1 MILESIEIIT
11 DFLDSGGDVLR
22 AIFGTTLL
30 LWLFIIERGVFFQ
43 FRLPEVL
50 KENTDKWNNRKDRK
64 SWFAHRVRECQLSQ
78 LGQELNKNIFFI
90 KTLVAVCP
98 LLGLLGT
105 VTGMIAVFDV
115 MAMTGTG
122 NARSMASGISMAT
135 IPTMAGMVAALSG
148 LYFGN
153 LFEQKAK
160 KFKVIAEEQMQL
172 EV

>member
-1 MILESIEIIT
+1 MIFEALEIIS
-11 DFLDSGGDVLR
+11 DFLASGGDVLR
-22 AIFGTTLL
+22 VIFGTTLL
-30 LWLFIIERGVFFQ
+30 LWLFIIERAVFYQ
-43 FRLPEVL
+43 FRLPEVM
-50 KENTDKWNNRKDRK
+50 KDKMAKWEARGDKK
-64 SWFAHRVRECQLSQ
+64 SWFAHKVRECEISI
-78 LGQELNKNIFFI
+78 LGQELNHNIFFI

-115 MAMTGTG
+115 MALTGTG

-160 KFKVIAEEQMQL
+160 KYKLLIEEEMAL